1 MPLRFSRLNRP
12 SIRRLKPGEKAT
24 EHGISAERLKDGDIR
39 YSVNIMVDGERIH
52 RVIGRESDGTTRT
65 QAEEFIEAKR
75 TEAREGRL
83 SLPKGRKLHLTF
95 GTAADLYLEKL
106 KEIGGRDYVNNE
118 QHIRLHLR
126 PYFGNMRLD
135 KITEF
140 TVQKFQNHSRG
151 KGLSDSTVNRV
162 LATYRRMSRRL
173 VRWKVIP
180 ALLPMVELTR
190 EYNIR
195 EFVFSDDEERRML
208 KAADQDSATYI
219 GLFIR
224 LGLATGLRHSEI
236 LAARFE
242 YLDPVRRRLRV
253 RTKGGRWRNQP
264 LTRGIT
270 KLLQHE
276 REMAQDRNGWIFPSK
291 RSKSGHAVSMDKA
304 FTRCVAKAGLNPK
317 VVVPHT
323 MRHTAITRYAATGA
337 DLKSIQEF
345 GGHLSIQM
353 VLRYAHA
360 SDRAIDNALDRMEG
374 GTVIEHPGV
383 RNRTDS

>member
-1 MPLRFSRLNRP
+1 MPLRFTRLNRP
-12 SIRRLKPGEKAT
+12 SIRRLKPGKTIT
-24 EHGISAERLKDGDIR
+24 EHGISAERLIDGDVR

-65 QAEEFIEAKR
+65 QAEEFIETKR

-95 GTAADLYLEKL
+95 TTAADLYLEKL
-106 KEIGGRDYVNNE
+106 KEIGGKDYVNNE
-118 QHIRLHLR
+118 QHIRLHLK
-126 PYFGNMRLD
+126 PYFTSMRLD

-140 TVQKFQNHSRG
+140 TVQKFQKHMRE
-151 KGLSDSTVNRV
+151 KGLSDSTVNRT

-180 ALLPMVELTR
+180 APLPMVELTR
-190 EYNIR
+190 EYNTR
-195 EFVFSDDEERRML
+195 EFVISDDDERLML
-208 KAADQDSATYI
+208 DAADQDLTTHI

-236 LAARFE
+236 LSARFE
-242 YLDPVRRRLRV
+242 NFDPVRRRLRV

-264 LTRGIT
+264 LTRTIA
-270 KLLQHE
+270 KMLIHE
-276 REMAQDRNGWIFPSK
+276 RDMAEVPNGWIFPSK
-291 RSKSGHAVSMDKA
+291 RSKSGHVESMHEA
-304 FTRCVAKAGLNPK
+304 FTRCVVKAKLNPN

-374 GTVIEHPGV
+374 GTVIEHPGA
-383 RNRTDS
+383 RNRNNS